1 MNVRSAPLAVL
12 ILIASAAA
20 QSPQSASPDT
30 PVFRTQG
37 RDVVVDLVVTDDK
50 GAPISGLKGS
60 EFQVFENGKPQKI
73 DFFEEHAAH
82 TLPPGELKP
91 LSPMPPNVYTN
102 IPLAPESDSVDILLL
117 DTLNT
122 PEQEFAYSRQQLIQ
136 FLHNVKPGTRVAIMT
151 LGDKLSFVQSFTDDP
166 AKLLAA
172 IENKKSRAQGQ
183 INQTQ
188 VTRSEEAVQNSSIA
202 AREDSMAG
210 AASFGAEAMAAAFA
224 RYKDF
229 SQLNRSMMTL
239 EALQDISRF
248 LANIPGRKN
257 LLWFSTEFPVFLL
270 PNLSERGAMQDL
282 AQPLSAVRKTAD
294 MITAARIA
302 VYPIQAEGLM
312 NDSWFLA
319 DSGGPANNP
328 TYTGGA
334 NKLNMGAAANSMT
347 ISGLMNEASRRAA
360 ILQQMHQLADDTGG
374 KAIYNNN
381 DLAAAA
387 SNAINDGSHY
397 YTLTY
402 SPANKKLDGGYRKI
416 EIKAAD
422 KHWKLEWRRGYN
434 ADQPDRRALQLTSEP
449 LHPLML
455 MGLPNATEIL
465 YGLRVLPAA
474 QQPAPGAPLAGK
486 NDKLKGPF
494 RRISVDFFIR
504 WSDLKFTPGPDN
516 THKADLQ
523 VEILAYDRNGTPLN
537 WTGGTLLMK
546 LKPET
551 WNAIQKS
558 GVPTHLE
565 IDVPRDQDVVLST
578 GVYDYGSS
586 CAGTLQVDVP
596 VSRES
601 AKSKAP

>member
-1 MNVRSAPLAVL
+1 S
-12 ILIASAAA
+12 S
-20 QSPQSASPDT
+20 S
-30 PVFRTQG
+30 
-37 RDVVVDLVVTDDK
+37 
-50 GAPISGLKGS
+50 
-60 EFQVFENGKPQKI
+60 
-73 DFFEEHAAH
+73 
-82 TLPPGELKP
+82 
-91 LSPMPPNVYTN
+91 
-102 IPLAPESDSVDILLL
+102 
-117 DTLNT
+117 
-122 PEQEFAYSRQQLIQ
+122 
-136 FLHNVKPGTRVAIMT
+136 
-151 LGDKLSFVQSFTDDP
+151 
-166 AKLLAA
+166 
-172 IENKKSRAQGQ
+172 QGQ
-183 INQTQ
+183 MSHAL
-188 VTRSEEAVQNSSIA
+188 VTRSEEARQNASIA
-202 AREDSMAG
+202 ARQNSMAG
-210 AASFGAEAMAAAFA
+210 AASFGADAMASAFA
-224 RYKDF
+224 RYRDF

-282 AQPLSAVRKTAD
+282 AQPLSAVHKTAD

-312 NDSWFLA
+312 DDSWFLA

-334 NKLNMGAAANSMT
+334 NKPNMGTAANGLTMG
-347 ISGLMNEASRRAA
+347 GLMSEASRRAS

-402 SPANKKLDGGYRKI
+402 SPTNKKLDGRYRKI
-416 EIKAAD
+416 EIKGAD
-422 KHWKLEWRRGYN
+422 KHWRLEWRRGYN
-434 ADQPDRRALQLTSEP
+434 ADQPDRRALQLSSEP

-494 RRISVDFFIR
+494 RRIAVDFFIR
-504 WSDLKFTPGPDN
+504 WNDLKFVSGPDN

-537 WTGGTLLMK
+537 WTGGTLHMN

-551 WNAIQKS
+551 WSAVQKS

-565 IDVPRDQDVVLST
+565 IDVPRDQDVVFST

-586 CAGTLQVDVP
+586 RAGTLQVDAP
-596 VSRES
+596 VRTES
-601 AKSKAP
+601 AQTQATPGK